1 VILMSYH
8 YLPSLQHTDRN
19 ISTRLPTMQ
28 DGKVQGT
35 EKRAARATQRPRK
48 STQGISIY
56 KDIAAIKVLERASR
70 SFSQCRREKEKRR
83 VQYEIELAS
92 VSP

>member
-1 VILMSYH
+1 MILMRRP
-8 YLPSLQHTDRN
+8 LGLACNT
-19 ISTRLPTMQ
+19 PTATFPL
-28 DGKVQGT
+28 DCRTCKKVQGT
-35 EKRAARATQRPRK
+35 EKRAARATQHPRK

-56 KDIAAIKVLERASR
+56 EDKAAIKVLERASR

-83 VQYEIELAS
+83 AQYESGLAS